1 MSTLGIAAQ
10 VTGTADAEDRLAMDL
25 AIAQDNTRRTQTGRP
40 LLSVLPADRRAS
52 YEATLT
58 PLLVAKHQAAIERS
72 VKKEA
77 DDAAFKALRKAWSQA
92 TPAQRAA
99 ARAQL
104 P

>member
-1 MSTLGIAAQ
+1 MSTVVIACQ
-10 VTGTADAEDRLAMDL
+10 VSGTADAEDRLAMDL
-25 AIAQDNTRRTQTGRP
+25 AIANENARRTQLGRP
-40 LLSVLPADRRAS
+40 LLSVLPGDRRAS

-58 PLLVAKHQAAIERS
+58 PLLLAKHQAAIERS

-92 TPAQRAA
+92 TPAQRTA